1 LQENGIVDCISR
13 ATDLVPSSLW
23 RAEMT
28 EEELEYQ
35 RRKREDAQWNQIFG
49 QQGMNAVGEEAQRQ
63 ALATMMAL
71 ESVKMAAGGV
81 APLPGG
87 LDG

>member
-1 LQENGIVDCISR
+1 
-13 ATDLVPSSLW
+13 
-23 RAEMT
+23 
-28 EEELEYQ
+28 
-35 RRKREDAQWNQIFG
+35 
-49 QQGMNAVGEEAQRQ
+49 MNAVGEEAQRQ